1 MSNQIIPTQPLV
13 NIFNAN
19 IDGISQLAVN
29 ARDLHSFLNV
39 GKVFAAWI
47 SERIEKYG
55 FVENQDFILTV
66 SKTGKRSNVTKKDYH
81 LTLDTAKEL
90 AMVENNE
97 QGRKVRRYFIECEKA
112 IFAPRQTLSP
122 KEQKALAD
130 KVRSLCQHD
139 KKAYSGVWRAIKDHF
154 GVERYQ
160 DILASDFENALAF
173 LDTIAPPSPTDHPF
187 FLSQNMAREFSARL
201 KHIFDL
207 AELVGDNKP
216 AHLMKSRIKELH
228 SFLYEY
234 QKRNYPNNAPAL
246 P

>member
-1 MSNQIIPTQPLV
+1 MQNEIQS
-13 NIFNAN
+13 FNFEN
-19 IDGISQLAVN
+19 FPVRTTTN
-29 ARDLHSFLNV
+29 
-39 GKVFAAWI
+39 
-47 SERIEKYG
+47 
-55 FVENQDFILTV
+55 NQDNSIWFCLPDVANVLEIQNSRDIVAKQLDKAGVEKIYISYESGKKQVTFINEPNLYRV
-66 SKTGKRSNVTKKDYH
+66 IFRSNKAEAVKFQNWVFDEVLPSIRKTGQYT
-81 LTLDTAKEL
+81 
-90 AMVENNE
+90 
-97 QGRKVRRYFIECEKA
+97 
-112 IFAPRQTLSP
+112 APRQTLSP

-139 KKAYSGVWRAIKDHF
+139 KKAYSTVWRAIKDHF

-160 DILASDFENALAF
+160 DILASDFEDALAF
-173 LDTIAPPSPTDHPF
+173 LDTIAPPSPTDYPF

-228 SFLYEY
+228 RFLYEY
-234 QKRNYPNNAPAL
+234 QKQHYPNVLPAL